1 MMKMDL
7 DIRIRRAERGDCP
20 RLLEL
25 VRELAIY
32 ERAPDE
38 VTVDPA
44 HFDESGFGANPV
56 WHAFVATIAVPDAPT
71 GERIVAFALYY
82 IRYSTWKGQV
92 MYLEDIIVTEEMRGR
107 GIGGMLFDRLK
118 TEAREKG
125 WKRMSWQ
132 VLEWNETAIRFY
144 RKLGASLD
152 PEWMNGTLE
161 L

>member
-1 MMKMDL
+1 M
-7 DIRIRRAERGDCP
+7 
-20 RLLEL
+20 
-25 VRELAIY
+25 
-32 ERAPDE
+32 
-38 VTVDPA
+38 TVEPA
-44 HFDESGFGANPV
+44 HFEESGFGANPV
-56 WHAFVATIAVPDAPT
+56 WHAFVATVADPDSPNH
-71 GERIVAFALYY
+71 ERIVAFALYY

-107 GIGGMLFDRLK
+107 GIGGMLFERLK
-118 TEAREKG
+118 AEAREKG

-132 VLEWNETAIRFY
+132 VLEWNEPAIRFY